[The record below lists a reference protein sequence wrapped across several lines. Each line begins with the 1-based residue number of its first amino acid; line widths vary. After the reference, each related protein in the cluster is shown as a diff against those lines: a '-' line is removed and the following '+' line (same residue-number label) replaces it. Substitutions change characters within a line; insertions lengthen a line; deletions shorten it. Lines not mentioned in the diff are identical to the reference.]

1 MPSLSSVKSL
11 RVFVSKFTYKIQT
24 DDIFAITTKK
34 FELPYKDMLLIEIN
48 VY

>member
-11 RVFVSKFTYKIQT
+11 RVLVSKFTYKIQI
-24 DDIFAITTKK
+24 DAIFAITTKK
-34 FELPYKDMLLIEIN
+34 FELAYKSMLLTEIN